1 MKLNSA
7 VEHCSASFMLKL
19 QKGKVPQH
27 QFVTESCG
35 TELMLATK
43 QREKGREREG
53 GRERKEE
60 RGREGVCLF
69 VSFYVC
75 VCLCVCVPVCG
86 QVSVLST
93 VTSPPA
99 PNNSREKE
107 GFTSVV

>member
-1 MKLNSA
+1 
-7 VEHCSASFMLKL
+7 MLRL

-35 TELMLATK
+35 TELAVATK
-43 QREKGREREG
+43 HRE
-53 GRERKEE
+53 RERKE
-60 RGREGVCLF
+60 REGVC
-69 VSFYVC
+69 VC
-75 VCLCVCVPVCG
+75 VSSVCG
-86 QVSVLST
+86 QLSVLST